1 MHQIICVYY
10 KCLLSTKYDKRD
22 NQSNY
27 YTNTSIITIYCFDR
41 YIFQTKYVL
50 NEIFFYFPANSYLP
64 RKYFLKV
71 ISSSLYEYFRMKYCF
86 TYKLRNI
93 SNHMHF
99 YFYKYFCGKYNPLPE
114 SIYISNLNIIIIKT
128 FLHLQYRFELFFIFH
143 LLYSTFNVKVQNY
156 MNNIYQLLRHKNV

>member
-1 MHQIICVYY
+1 MCLFSLSFHCISLFSIAYSLSLFFIAYSYNWIPNYELVHQIICVYY
-10 KCLLSTKYDKRD
+10 KCLLSTKYDKGD

-27 YTNTSIITIYCFDR
+27 YTNTSIITIYCFDC

-99 YFYKYFCGKYNPLPE
+99 YFYKYFCGQYNPLPE
-114 SIYISNLNIIIIKT
+114 SIYI
-128 FLHLQYRFELFFIFH
+128 
-143 LLYSTFNVKVQNY
+143 
-156 MNNIYQLLRHKNV
+156 YQISIL